1 MIKIRNPLT
10 PIMDYLSQSISR
22 MIMITFIAALLLPL
36 AFLLPSL
43 DKNIWKDVHKDNLV
57 KHQLLATS
65 LIEPISMHV
74 ANYENA
80 LQSLAR
86 SLMENGLKDKD
97 KSAPL
102 LDKFIN
108 NTQDMVAVSL
118 LSSEDPSVTI
128 SIKKSI
134 EPSDGKNI
142 KADSLNYIV
151 AQNKYRQY
159 DMDDSIS
166 PVFKSEISGKP
177 VILIKHQILDQ
188 HAEKRGTLFAELGLG
203 FLHKICSQI
212 VFGNNGHCSI
222 VDNKGN
228 TIAHSDAA
236 WVSQMQNMSRE
247 DIVKK
252 IKAGNGDPGAL
263 EYYSSVYKQDMVGG
277 YSRVAKMGWGVMVMQ
292 PAAEIYLPYENIKT
306 AIISWVVIG
315 LISALFFAYF
325 VTRKITS
332 PLNTL
337 VTKAKQLDVRADSF
351 RLGEVPKRSPVEIS
365 VLWNTISSLIVNF
378 QEAHA
383 EVNSLSGSMSK
394 DLRRVVAELRANNL
408 SKESNKDPLTGI
420 TNRECFETELS
431 KTLTIHKG
439 EEVGVIL
446 IELDNYGSMVAQNGN
461 DLGEVLIKHVANI
474 LTDNI
479 RDADMAARYDDES
492 KFVVY
497 INNST
502 RKSLHGTAEKL
513 RALVEM
519 DPLIW
524 EQETHYISLSIGII
538 SQKIDNKL
546 SYGALMANAEKTL
559 EKSKSIGKNHISS
572 RHLKPETTYT
582 SASSLS

>member
-1 MIKIRNPLT
+1 
-10 PIMDYLSQSISR
+10 MDYLSQSISR
-22 MIMITFIAALLLPL
+22 MIMITFIVALLLPL

-65 LIEPISMHV
+65 LVEPISMHL

-108 NTQDMVAVSL
+108 NTQDMIAVSL
-118 LSSEDPSVTI
+118 LSSDDPSLTI

-134 EPSDGKNI
+134 EASDGKNI

-151 AQNKYRQY
+151 AENKYRRY

-212 VFGNNGHCSI
+212 AFGNNGHCAI
-222 VDNKGN
+222 VDNAGKVL
-228 TIAHSDAA
+228 AHPNAE
-236 WVSQMQNMSRE
+236 WVSQMQSLSQ
-247 DIVKK
+247 DQIIKK
-252 IKAGNGDPGAL
+252 IQTGKGDAGAL
-263 EYYSSVYKQDMVGG
+263 EYYSSANNVEMIGG
-277 YSRVAKMGWGVMVMQ
+277 YSRVAKLGWGVMVLQ
-292 PAAEIYLPYENIKT
+292 PAVEIYLPFDNIKT
-306 AIISWVVIG
+306 AMISWVVIG
-315 LISALFFAYF
+315 VLTSLFFAFF
-325 VTRKITS
+325 VTRKITR

-337 VTKAKQLDVRADSF
+337 VTKAKQLDVQSESF
-351 RLGEVPKRSPVEIS
+351 RLGEVPNRSPIEIR

-378 QEAHA
+378 QQANA

-394 DLRRVVAELRANNL
+394 DLRSVVAELRANNL
-408 SKESNKDPLTGI
+408 SKVSNKDPLTGI
-420 TNRECFETELS
+420 TSRECFETELS
-431 KTLTIHKG
+431 KALTIHKG

-446 IELDNYGSMVAQNGN
+446 IDVDILGSTTLAKKGN
-461 DLGEVLIKHVANI
+461 EFVEFVIKHVANI
-474 LTDNI
+474 LADNI
-479 RDADMAARYDDES
+479 RDADMAARYDDGN
-492 KFVVY
+492 KFAVY

-502 RKSLHGTAEKL
+502 PKSLQGTAEKL

-524 EQETHYISLSIGII
+524 EQETHYISLSIGIV
-538 SQKIDNKL
+538 SQKIDKNL
-546 SYGALMANAEKTL
+546 SYVSLMAVAEKTL
-559 EKSKSIGKNHISS
+559 EKSQSNGNNHISS
-572 RHLKPETTYT
+572 HHLKSDSAYS
-582 SASSLS
+582 SASTVA